1 VSTGYV
7 MFRLGPRSFA
17 TSLDDILEIVRL
29 QGLEPIPGAVPP
41 LAGVLELRGVPLPVM
56 DVRAAGSPTDEGDV
70 LVMLI
75 DGDPVGVAVDGV
87 VAVLSPDELPD
98 AQAPAKVLP
107 RYVIGV
113 CQGPAG
119 PVLLV
124 DLLKLLDLGDR
135 DPLAELVRPS
145 RASAQT

>member
-1 VSTGYV
+1 MSTGYV
-7 MFRLGPRSFA
+7 MFRLGSRSFA

-56 DVRAAGSPTDEGDV
+56 DVRAAGSPEDEGDV
-70 LVMLI
+70 LVMVI

-87 VAVLSPDELPD
+87 DAVLGPDELPD

-107 RYVIGV
+107 RYVVGV
-113 CQGPAG
+113 CNGPTG

-124 DLLKLLDLGDR
+124 NLHTMLDLDR
-135 DPLAELVRPS
+135 AF
-145 RASAQT
+145 ATQT

>member
-41 LAGVLELRGVPLPVM
+41 LVGVLELRGVPLPVM

-87 VAVLSPDELPD
+87 DAVLSPDELPD
-98 AQAPAKVLP
+98 AHAPAKVLP

-124 DLLKLLDLGDR
+124 DMLKLLDLGDR
-135 DPLAELVRPS
+135 DPLADLVRPS
-145 RASAQT
+145 RATG